1 MKGLARRLGV
11 VCVFMV
17 VPRCGKSPEKMKVAV
32 HGKWEEV
39 KWQPHSQELTAPRD
53 HQREIVELFAGAEF
67 LDGFLNAQEKL
78 LG

>member
-1 MKGLARRLGV
+1 MMRLGCKAVSVTNEEVWTVARRLGV

-39 KWQPHSQELTAPRD
+39 KGSRTPK
-53 HQREIVELFAGAEF
+53 I
-67 LDGFLNAQEKL
+67 
-78 LG
+78 